1 MAAPKRRLSVLGPDD
16 SPPASGK
23 ESASKTVFQAAQ
35 TGSVLEELKALR
47 LVIAKKLDDPNLSG
61 RDMAALSKRHIEIGR
76 EIEATQKAAAEEAE
90 HDAVSE
96 DEAWDEEAI

>member
-1 MAAPKRRLSVLGPDD
+1 MASARRKLSVV
-16 SPPASGK
+16 
-23 ESASKTVFQAAQ
+23 SASDTPARAPEVKTVYQAAQ

-76 EIEATQKAAAEEAE
+76 EIDAAQKAEAEEAE
-90 HDAVSE
+90 NGAVSE
-96 DEAWDEEAI
+96 DEEWSEEAI

>member
-1 MAAPKRRLSVLGPDD
+1 MASTRRNLSVVGPDD
-16 SPPASGK
+16 VAPQSQP
-23 ESASKTVFQAAQ
+23 KTVYQAAQ

-76 EIEATQKAAAEEAE
+76 EIEAAQKAAVEEAE
-90 HDAVSE
+90 NGQVSGPE
-96 DEAWDEEAI
+96 EWDEEAI

>member
-1 MAAPKRRLSVLGPDD
+1 MANPRRNLKVVGPDD
-16 SPPASGK
+16 TPPTS
-23 ESASKTVFQAAQ
+23 SAPKTVYQAAQ

-76 EIEATQKAAAEEAE
+76 EIDAAQKVANEEAE
-90 HDAVSE
+90 NGAVSTPE
-96 DEAWDEEAI
+96 EWDSEAI